1 MAKLLDEQLT
11 FKKILPI
18 DGVGLYY
25 YNQVP
30 LKFVGGGTDRA
41 ATTDFPEYSAFLR
54 PKQIPPVIKHT
65 RLVYIQVSC
74 DGFIST
80 RSFEIPFTNAN
91 DGKIWAIK
99 KIAELDACPPNLQNF
114 YDNDPERCGVGGLD
128 QNCEWSALIFFY
140 IMNRANKFAGKKFSS
155 TMINRPPV
163 PGQVGPFTVIAS
175 SNGQFFG
182 LYNIHQRP
190 LTSPLPPQPWEYK
203 FNLHLEAEAVT
214 GDTPKL
220 IPWLI
225 DPIIR
230 NQGPP

>member
-1 MAKLLDEQLT
+1 MTKLSDNELT

-18 DGVGLYY
+18 GRVGRYF
-25 YNQVP
+25 NDQKP
-30 LKFVGGGTDRA
+30 LKFIDGGTNREE
-41 ATTDFPEYSAFLR
+41 TVEFPEYSIFLR
-54 PKQIPPVIKHT
+54 PKQKPPTIKHT
-65 RLVYIQVSC
+65 RLIYIQISC

-80 RSFEIPFTNAN
+80 RSFEIPFTTAN
-91 DGKIWAIK
+91 EGKIWALK

-114 YDNDPERCGVGGLD
+114 YNNDKERCGVGLD
-128 QNCEWSALIFFY
+128 QNFEWSALIFFY
-140 IMNRANKFAGKKFSS
+140 IMNRANKFAGVKFSTTLIS
-155 TMINRPPV
+155 APTGPTHGN
-163 PGQVGPFTVIAS
+163 PFTIIAS

-182 LYNIHQRP
+182 LYDIHQGP
-190 LTSPLPPQPWEYK
+190 QNPPGQPWEYK

-214 GDTPKL
+214 GDSPKL